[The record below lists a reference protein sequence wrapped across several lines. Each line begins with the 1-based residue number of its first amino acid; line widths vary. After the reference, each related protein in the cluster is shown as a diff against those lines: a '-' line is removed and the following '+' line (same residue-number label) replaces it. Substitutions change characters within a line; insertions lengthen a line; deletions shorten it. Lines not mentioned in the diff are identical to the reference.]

1 MNMVLF
7 MLAGYETTSTTLT
20 YCTYVLATH
29 PDEQQKLYDE
39 IYTHFGNEESID
51 FDSVKDLQYLEMFLK
66 EVLRMYPIAN
76 LYAKF
81 KLNFRT
87 YHFYNVLFLKCR
99 IKTMHKTNTNQRFTL
114 GDTIE
119 HGDSR
124 RCYVIAL

>member
-1 MNMVLF
+1 MVLF

-39 IYTHFGNEESID
+39 INSHFDNEESVD

-76 LYAKF
+76 LYVTF
-81 KLNFRT
+81 
-87 YHFYNVLFLKCR
+87 
-99 IKTMHKTNTNQRFTL
+99 
-114 GDTIE
+114 
-119 HGDSR
+119 
-124 RCYVIAL
+124 

>member
-39 IYTHFGNEESID
+39 INSHFGNEESVD

-76 LYAKF
+76 LYVAF
-81 KLNFRT
+81 
-87 YHFYNVLFLKCR
+87 
-99 IKTMHKTNTNQRFTL
+99 
-114 GDTIE
+114 
-119 HGDSR
+119 
-124 RCYVIAL
+124 

>member
-39 IYTHFGNEESID
+39 INSHFDNEESVD

-76 LYAKF
+76 LYVTF
-81 KLNFRT
+81 
-87 YHFYNVLFLKCR
+87 
-99 IKTMHKTNTNQRFTL
+99 
-114 GDTIE
+114 
-119 HGDSR
+119 
-124 RCYVIAL
+124 